1 MFRIPVPLAG
11 NPLKELNSYLFRGNR
26 EEKQRNLLVDTGFRT
41 EGCKKALLKGLEQLG
56 VSMEDTDILLTHLHA
71 DHSGNAPELIR
82 PGGRVYI
89 SREDYRFMDGT
100 LQEHRSERFRE
111 NGIEESLLQAM
122 LACTPSRTM
131 AAPLS
136 FRDYTLLEEG
146 DVILA
151 GRYTLRAIWT
161 PGHTPGHFCFE
172 VCGTGAML
180 LGDHVLFDITPNITD
195 WWDVPDSLGDYLR
208 SLDKLAAYPVTLPL
222 PGHRES
228 GDMKLR
234 ICQLKEHHKKRLAD
248 CLRIVRELQQD
259 PVKKPCLY
267 DITGC
272 MKWKIHCNGWDD
284 FPPAQRWFALGE
296 CFAHLDHLKQEGL
309 VREVCG
315 EHGVHYEPVEK

>member
-1 MFRIPVPLAG
+1 
-11 NPLKELNSYLFRGNR
+11 
-26 EEKQRNLLVDTGFRT
+26 
-41 EGCKKALLKGLEQLG
+41 
-56 VSMEDTDILLTHLHA
+56 
-71 DHSGNAPELIR
+71 
-82 PGGRVYI
+82 
-89 SREDYRFMDGT
+89 
-100 LQEHRSERFRE
+100 
-111 NGIEESLLQAM
+111 
-122 LACTPSRTM
+122 
-131 AAPLS
+131 
-136 FRDYTLLEEG
+136 
-146 DVILA
+146 
-151 GRYTLRAIWT
+151 
-161 PGHTPGHFCFE
+161 
-172 VCGTGAML
+172 ML

-208 SLDKLAAYPVTLPL
+208 SLDKLAAYSVTMPL

-248 CLRIVRELQQD
+248 CLRIVRELQHD

-272 MKWKIHCNGWDD
+272 MKWKIHCDGWDD

-315 EHGVHYEPVEK
+315 EHGVHYEAVEK